1 MDRKRHFPALGHVE
15 GNSVTISVSGWKIAG
30 KAQHVIQKE
39 FSLSRFGEA
48 TRGLWFRG
56 SSTVGD
62 HYCHSSTSE
71 GMYLLF
77 AQQNSSTE
85 EPHLNWGFARLV
97 GSVSQEINFI
107 KTIAAGIN
115 FVAIADSRTSLFY
128 FVIFVTPFFFRF
140 YIKGF
145 RFWISDFGFQI
156 SYFFQILIILCFFFL
171 NLYFGFQNFDFWF
184 QILDFFRFWISDFEY
199 QILIFSDFWYKILDF
214 LRFWISDF
222 FPIFVYLFFLF
233 RFRILSDFRF
243 WISDIGFQILFLR
256 FF

>member
-1 MDRKRHFPALGHVE
+1 MATSSLSGGMFPFPVKLTCHLVYFRGCCVAKAIYSRFPVDRKRHFPALGHVE
-15 GNSVTISVSGWKIAG
+15 GNSVSISVSGWKIAG

-71 GMYLLF
+71 GRYLLF

-115 FVAIADSRTSLFY
+115 FLAIADSRTS
-128 FVIFVTPFFFRF
+128 
-140 YIKGF
+140 
-145 RFWISDFGFQI
+145 
-156 SYFFQILIILCFFFL
+156 
-171 NLYFGFQNFDFWF
+171 
-184 QILDFFRFWISDFEY
+184 FWISDFEY
-199 QILIFSDFWYKILDF
+199 QILIF
-214 LRFWISDF
+214 
-222 FPIFVYLFFLF
+222 F
-233 RFRILSDFRF
+233 RFLM
-243 WISDIGFQILFLR
+243 
-256 FF
+256 

>member
-1 MDRKRHFPALGHVE
+1 MIL
-15 GNSVTISVSGWKIAG
+15 
-30 KAQHVIQKE
+30 KE
-39 FSLSRFGEA
+39 FSFSRFGEA

-71 GMYLLF
+71 GRYLLF

-97 GSVSQEINFI
+97 GSVLQEINFI

-115 FVAIADSRTSLFY
+115 CVAIADSRTSLFY

-140 YIKGF
+140 YITGF

-156 SYFFQILIILCFFFL
+156 SYFFQILIILWFKILDFWFQ
-171 NLYFGFQNFDFWF
+171 NFYFGFQ
-184 QILDFFRFWISDFEY
+184 ILHFFRFWISDFEY
-199 QILIFSDFWYKILDF
+199 QILIFSDFWCKILDF
-214 LRFWISDF
+214 LRFWILDF

-243 WISDIGFQILFLR
+243 WISDIGFLILFLR